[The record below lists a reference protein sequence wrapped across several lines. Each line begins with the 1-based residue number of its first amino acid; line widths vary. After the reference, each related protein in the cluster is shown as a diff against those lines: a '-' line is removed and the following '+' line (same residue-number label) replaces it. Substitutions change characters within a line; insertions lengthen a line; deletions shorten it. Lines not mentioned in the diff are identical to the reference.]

1 MAVAGSDQRLW
12 LSFSLLVCLAFCKKN
27 ALGRPKVV
35 DYWQA
40 LARSPS
46 SSPKGLKTAI
56 MLITWEI
63 WKERNE
69 RVFNKKSSLPV
80 VVMHKIREVAKD
92 WILAGA
98 KNLADLVG

>member
-1 MAVAGSDQRLW
+1 
-12 LSFSLLVCLAFCKKN
+12 
-27 ALGRPKVV
+27 
-35 DYWQA
+35 
-40 LARSPS
+40 
-46 SSPKGLKTAI
+46 

-69 RVFNKKSSLPV
+69 RVFNMKSSLPA